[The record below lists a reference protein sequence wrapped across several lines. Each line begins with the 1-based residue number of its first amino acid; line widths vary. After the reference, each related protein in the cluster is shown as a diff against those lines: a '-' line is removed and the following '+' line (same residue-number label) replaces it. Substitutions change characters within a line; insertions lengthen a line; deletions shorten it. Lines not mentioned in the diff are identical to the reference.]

1 MKTKKQIKELKKR
14 IVKESALNVGYNFT
28 IFQKL
33 PVYAITQALKE
44 INTNDAITDDTK
56 IQNIFITEAI
66 KNTNYQDFKEIAPC
80 FFGY

>member
-1 MKTKKQIKELKKR
+1 MEAKKQIKALKKR
-14 IVKESALNVGYNFT
+14 IVNESALNVGYNFT

-44 INTNDAITDDTK
+44 ISANDTITDESEIK
-56 IQNIFITEAI
+56 NIFITEAI